1 MIRLF
6 IAISV
11 LQFIIKYPMIV
22 YFIARFGMSY
32 RTAFELANR
41 NGLSTPASNRHFSPK
56 VYEMWDYGELSE
68 CQAEHLA
75 IQEIFQPTGREA
87 VGVSGR
93 QGLYMEQILRDAFNP
108 VGCTPLERMFWE
120 DHQMVGT
127 GRYKKFRRLQQVN
140 EVSKPLHH
148 QMEFWADKL
157 SCTLEQGR
165 RFADAV
171 KGLELGFKEAWSL
184 KDQIIEDPELGISYF
199 EVISSELSQLIEEK

>member
-1 MIRLF
+1 MIRLY

-11 LQFIIKYPMIV
+11 LQFIIKYPLIC

-41 NGLSTPASNRHFSPK
+41 NGVSTPASHRHFTPQ
-56 VYEMWDYGELSE
+56 VYEVWDYGELSE

-75 IQEIFQPTGREA
+75 MQEIFQPRDKEA
-87 VGVSGR
+87 SAISGHA
-93 QGLYMEQILRDAFNP
+93 GLYMEQVLRKPFNP
-108 VGCTPLERMFWE
+108 QGCTPMDRMFWE
-120 DHQMVGT
+120 EHQMVGT
-127 GRYKKFRRLQQVN
+127 GRYKKFRRLQQTH

-148 QMEFWADKL
+148 QMEFWSDKL

-171 KGLELGFKEAWSL
+171 QGLDLGWKEAWSL
-184 KDQIIEDPELGISYF
+184 KDQIIEDPERGIAYF
-199 EVISSELSQLIEEK
+199 EVICSELFQLTEEK